1 MAGCERR
8 LHTPFQV
15 DVLVQRLHLAPKAI
29 IALKKAREA
38 AAAGCG
44 SRAAKGCKGA
54 CSVRHP
60 GGPPISCFRPHVCQN
75 PHMVL

>member
-1 MAGCERR
+1 MALCRVAGCERR
-8 LHTPFQV
+8 LRTPFQV

-60 GGPPISCFRPHVCQN
+60 GGPPILF
-75 PHMVL
+75 

>member
-1 MAGCERR
+1 
-8 LHTPFQV
+8 V

-60 GGPPISCFRPHVCQN
+60 GGPPILF
-75 PHMVL
+75 